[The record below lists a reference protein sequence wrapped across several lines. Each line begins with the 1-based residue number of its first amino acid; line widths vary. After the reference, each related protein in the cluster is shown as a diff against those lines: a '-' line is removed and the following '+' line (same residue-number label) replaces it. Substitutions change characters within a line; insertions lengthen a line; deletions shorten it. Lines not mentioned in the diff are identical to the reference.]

1 MTNNLCV
8 FILRSLL
15 FAYKGDRTR
24 ALSSAWRTDRG
35 GFTDW
40 TLAQVFSREFC
51 KISKNTFFT
60 EHLGTTTSVDK
71 CLFQINI

>member
-1 MTNNLCV
+1 MCV
-8 FILRSLL
+8 FILRSSL

-35 GFTDW
+35 DFTDW
-40 TLAQVFSREFC
+40 TLAQVFSCEFC

-60 EHLGTTTSVDK
+60 EHLPTTTSVDK